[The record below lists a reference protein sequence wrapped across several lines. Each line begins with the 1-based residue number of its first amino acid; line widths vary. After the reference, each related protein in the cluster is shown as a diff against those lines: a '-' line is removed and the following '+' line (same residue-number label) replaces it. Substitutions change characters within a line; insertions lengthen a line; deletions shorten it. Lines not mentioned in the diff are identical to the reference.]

1 MGVQA
6 AAVGSEHGDEPL
18 LEAKLGKPRLRAG
31 VIPRVRLFDALDRLE
46 SNELTVISGPAGS
59 GKTVLVSSW
68 LAARPDVRT
77 AWATLDASDDD
88 PVRLWTYVSHAVDR
102 VRPGLA
108 RPALARLRLPR
119 SSVETAIDELL
130 NGLAGFDGRVVIV
143 LDDLHRVSSE
153 NCLRSLGYAFERLPA
168 SSRAI
173 VTTRSDPGRRLSRLR
188 ARGALGEVRAK
199 EIAFTAEEAHELI
212 VERAG
217 VPVTEEDIQI
227 LVERTEGWPAG
238 ISLAALWLAGI
249 EEPGSGIRQFSATNR
264 HIADYLTSEVLET
277 VDDETRNFLL
287 KTSILDRFSAESCDA
302 VLGTD
307 DADRVLADLERSNL
321 FLVALDGRG
330 DWYRYHHLFR
340 ELLLIEL
347 ASASPEIVPE
357 LHGLAAEW
365 FYANG
370 FIEDALS
377 HAAEVGEHELSRLL
391 AAEHLNLIRAGRID
405 VLMRYLDMLSDA
417 EFERRPV
424 AAAAGAIVAGSQ
436 GQPTGKRR
444 RLEQLADANR
454 ARLPEAEQRYVEV
467 VVTLSRASFLDQPL
481 DVTLESASRCVEL
494 ARSDV
499 PDLLVIALAVFG
511 YASYLRG
518 DSTAARVAVE
528 EAVALPDAP
537 RQLHGFIYAQSLR
550 ALLECDLGHP
560 QTAEADA
567 RATVTEARQLGLA
580 GVWSAGFAHHAL
592 GQALLQ
598 LDRPQ
603 EAEREL
609 ERAEVLRRARDRRLD
624 HAHTLLALAMARIAR
639 GRLTLA
645 ATEFDAAREHLDA
658 FAGVGRLERL
668 AEEVER
674 RLEESRAGS
683 PKPVEQPTLAELA
696 VLRLLATDL
705 SQREIGCELFLS
717 MNTIKTHT
725 RHLYGKL
732 GVRSRD
738 DAVHRAS
745 MLGLI
750 GSGDSPG

>member
-1 MGVQA
+1 MRAQP
-6 AAVGSEHGDEPL
+6 AAVQDDEPL

-31 VIPRVRLFDALDRLE
+31 VIPRVRLFDAIDRLE
-46 SNELTVISGPAGS
+46 SSEVTVISGPAGS

-68 LAARPDVRT
+68 LAAHPDVRT
-77 AWATLDASDDD
+77 AWATLDAYDDD
-88 PVRLWTYVSHAVDR
+88 PVRLWTYVAHAVDR

-119 SSVETAIDELL
+119 SNVETAIDELL

-153 NCLRSLGYAFERLPA
+153 NCLRSLGYAFERLPG
-168 SSRAI
+168 SSRVI

-188 ARGALGEVRAK
+188 ARGALGELRAK

-212 VERAG
+212 VQRVG

-238 ISLAALWLAGI
+238 ISLAALWLSGI
-249 EEPGSGIRQFSATNR
+249 DDPRTGIRQFSATHR

-277 VDDETRNFLL
+277 IDDETRNFLL
-287 KTSILDRFSAESCDA
+287 KTAILDRFSAQSCDA
-302 VLGTD
+302 VLCAD
-307 DADRVLADLERSNL
+307 DSDRVLAELERSNL
-321 FLVALDGRG
+321 FLIALDGRG
-330 DWYRYHHLFR
+330 HWYRYHHLFR
-340 ELLLIEL
+340 ELLLMEL
-347 ASASPEIVPE
+347 TSTSPELLPK
-357 LHGLAAEW
+357 LHRLAADW
-365 FYANG
+365 FHANG
-370 FIEDALS
+370 FIEDALA

-391 AAEHLNLIRAGRID
+391 AAEHLNLIRAGSID

-417 EFERRPV
+417 ELERRPV

-444 RLEQLADANR
+444 RLEQLADGSR
-454 ARLPEAEQRYVEV
+454 AGLPDAEQRYVEV
-467 VVTLSRASFLDQPL
+467 VVALSRASFLDQPL
-481 DVTLESASRCVEL
+481 DVTLENATRCVML

-528 EAVALPDAP
+528 EAVALPEAP
-537 RQLHGFIYAQSLR
+537 RQLHGFIYAQSLH

-567 RATVTEARQLGLA
+567 RATVKEAQQLGLA
-580 GVWSAGFAHHAL
+580 GTWSAGFAHHAL

-598 LDRPQ
+598 LERSQ

-609 ERAEVLRRARDRRLD
+609 ERAEALRRARDRRLD
-624 HAHTLLALAMARIAR
+624 HAHTLLALAVARIAR

-668 AEEVER
+668 ADDVER
-674 RLEESRAGS
+674 RLEEGRAGS
-683 PKPVEQPTLAELA
+683 PKSVEQPTLAELA

-705 SQREIGCELFLS
+705 SRREIGSELFLS

-725 RHLYGKL
+725 RHLYEKL

-745 MLGLI
+745 ALGLI

>member
-1 MGVQA
+1 MRAQPTA
-6 AAVGSEHGDEPL
+6 HAEDDEPL

-46 SNELTVISGPAGS
+46 SSELTVISGPAGS

-68 LAARPDVRT
+68 LAAQPDVRT
-77 AWATLDASDDD
+77 AWATLDANDDD

-108 RPALARLRLPR
+108 RPALARLSLPR
-119 SSVETAIDELL
+119 TNVETAIDELL
-130 NGLAGFDGRVVIV
+130 NGLAGFDGRVLIV
-143 LDDLHRVSSE
+143 LDDLHCVSSE
-153 NCLRSLGYAFERLPA
+153 SCLRSLGYAFERLPA
-168 SSRAI
+168 TTRVIA
-173 VTTRSDPGRRLSRLR
+173 TTRSDPGRRLSRLR
-188 ARGALGEVRAK
+188 ARGGLGELRAK

-217 VPVTEEDIQI
+217 VPVTRDDVEL

-238 ISLAALWLAGI
+238 VSLAALWL
-249 EEPGSGIRQFSATNR
+249 SGIDDPRTGIQQFSATHR

-277 VDDETRNFLL
+277 VDAKTRAFLL
-287 KTSILDRFSAESCDA
+287 KTAILDRFSARSCDA
-302 VLGTD
+302 ILGTND
-307 DADRVLADLERSNL
+307 SDRMLADLERSNL

-347 ASASPEIVPE
+347 TSTNPELVPE
-357 LHGLAAEW
+357 LHVLAAAW
-365 FYANG
+365 FHANG

-391 AAEHLNLIRAGRID
+391 AAEHLNLIRAGSID

-417 EFERRPV
+417 ELERRPV

-436 GQPTGKRR
+436 GQPTQKRQ
-444 RLEQLADANR
+444 RLEQLADGNR
-454 ARLPEAEQRYVEV
+454 AVLADAERRYVEV
-467 VVTLSRASFLDQPL
+467 VVALSRASFLDQPL
-481 DVTLESASRCVEL
+481 DVTLENARRCVAL

-499 PDLLVIALAVFG
+499 PDLLVIALAVHG
-511 YASYLRG
+511 YATYLGG
-518 DSTAARVAVE
+518 DSTAARAAVE
-528 EAVALPDAP
+528 EAVALPEAP

-567 RATVTEARQLGLA
+567 RATVNEARQLGLA
-580 GVWSAGFAHHAL
+580 GTWSAGFAHHVL

-598 LDRPQ
+598 LERPQ

-609 ERAEVLRRARDRRLD
+609 ERAEVLRRSRDPRLD
-624 HAHTLLALAMARIAR
+624 HAHTLLALAVARIAR

-645 ATEFDAAREHLDA
+645 AAEFDAACEHLDV
-658 FAGVGRLERL
+658 FAGAGRLERL
-668 AEEVER
+668 ADDVER

-683 PKPVEQPTLAELA
+683 PKAVEQPTLAELA

-705 SQREIGCELFLS
+705 SQREISSELFLS

-732 GVRSRD
+732 GVSSRD

-745 MLGLI
+745 VLGLI
-750 GSGDSPG
+750 GSSADSPG